1 MNPGK
6 SEKKKGVFIIIIII
20 IIIII
25 SIIIIIIII
34 IITQILTPKPK
45 ESAGLKDFK
54 EISVD
59 IGATIRESPSD
70 AARNIV
76 EDIHN
81 VKLVT
86 HSKDEIYMRCVL

>member
-1 MNPGK
+1 MFDK
-6 SEKKKGVFIIIIII
+6 WYRFYF
-20 IIIII
+20 
-25 SIIIIIIII
+25 SIDENGLSFYDSKFSNVATHLI
-34 IITQILTPKPK
+34 P
-45 ESAGLKDFK
+45 LKDFK

-59 IGATIRESPSD
+59 IGAPIRESPTD

-81 VKLVT
+81 IKLVT